1 LFTPQESFKN
11 NQKPMTQNSQ
21 FVRMTIRLPIDI
33 YTRLKAICEYKGCTM
48 QEFTQTA
55 ITEYLAME
63 ENRL

>member
-1 LFTPQESFKN
+1 
-11 NQKPMTQNSQ
+11 MTQNSQ